1 MLFHFAQYLKKTTRI
16 ASVNGMQSKSELCCW
31 STLAMTGVYITS
43 SQWGKINNEIRQLD
57 DETKG
62 DTKYLYTQSGHAYMR
77 IMRSSGV

>member
-1 MLFHFAQYLKKTTRI
+1 
-16 ASVNGMQSKSELCCW
+16 MQSKSELCCW